1 MKIKEILDNYDVRY
15 GDIFYCKDDGRYYMI
30 GIETMLYGNPHIINM
45 ENGYVHVC
53 QWTGK
58 GTEAIIKF
66 FDDSDVELVDKDSL
80 LKGATNME
88 GEKL

>member
-1 MKIKEILDNYDVRY
+1 M
-15 GDIFYCKDDGRYYMI
+15 GR
-30 GIETMLYGNPHIINM
+30 PR
-45 ENGYVHVC
+45 NGV
-53 QWTGK
+53 
-58 GTEAIIKF
+58 EALLSF